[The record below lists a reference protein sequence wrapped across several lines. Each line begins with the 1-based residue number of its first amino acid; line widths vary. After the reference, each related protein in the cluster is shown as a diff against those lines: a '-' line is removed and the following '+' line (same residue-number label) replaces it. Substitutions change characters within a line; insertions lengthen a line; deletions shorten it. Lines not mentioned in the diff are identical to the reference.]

1 MGKFCAAGGGS
12 EPIRLDF
19 SVEEPPKKSLVI
31 RSIRRVVGLDVNV
44 DADRYDEGELVL
56 TKANSTSSYNALP
69 RALAIA
75 TRFILAAM

>member
-44 DADRYDEGELVL
+44 DADRYDE
-56 TKANSTSSYNALP
+56 ANW
-69 RALAIA
+69 
-75 TRFILAAM
+75 F